1 MMVLGAVFS
10 LSTKYL
16 VSAWLD
22 SNVFYMSCWSLV
34 THEQEEEEQQEEQ
47 EEEQQEDQQELQE
60 EEQQEQQE
68 LQEQQKQQ
76 AKFRRLVRHEHTQ
89 AFPSMQ
95 GCLPSKLEHIGGDM
109 FMCQASE
116 KQVVV
121 KPEVCNNATR
131 FVFV

>member
-1 MMVLGAVFS
+1 
-10 LSTKYL
+10 
-16 VSAWLD
+16 
-22 SNVFYMSCWSLV
+22 MSCWRLV
-34 THEQEEEEQQEEQ
+34 THEQEEEEEEEEQ
-47 EEEQQEDQQELQE
+47 EEEQQDQQEQQE
-60 EEQQEQQE
+60 EEQQEQQEEEQQDQQEEEQQELQE

-89 AFPSMQ
+89 VFPSMQ

-131 FVFV
+131 FAFV